1 MQLKH
6 AKPPQRLISLVSMI
20 DVLLI
25 MLVFFMVTSTY
36 LNLDMIPM
44 AQSSEESTSTAPT
57 TEPKTVM
64 IRLGGDGQTYLQ
76 GRPTQLSQ
84 LGQTLQ
90 SRDPNTNVLILP
102 SARASTQSL
111 VTLMDTL
118 TQSGIT
124 SLRIVQ
130 LETSP

>member
-1 MQLKH
+1 MQLRRTN
-6 AKPPQRLISLVSMI
+6 PPQRLISLVSMI

-44 AQSSEESTSTAPT
+44 AQSSDDTASATPT
-57 TEPKTVM
+57 QTQTVM
-64 IRLGGDGQTYLQ
+64 IRLGGDGRTYLQ
-76 GRPTQLSQ
+76 GRPTQPAQ
-84 LGQTLQ
+84 LAATLQ
-90 SRDPNTNVLILP
+90 ARDPDLNVLILP

-118 TQSGIT
+118 TTAGLT
-124 SLRIVQ
+124 RLRIVQ
-130 LETSP
+130 LEASE

>member
-1 MQLKH
+1 MQLKR

-44 AQSSEESTSTAPT
+44 AQSSEESTSTAPA

-64 IRLGGDGQTYLQ
+64 IRLGGDGRTYLQ

-84 LGQTLQ
+84 LAQTLQ

-118 TQSGIT
+118 TTSGIT

-130 LETSP
+130 LEASP